1 MRPLKQKL
9 NENFL
14 YELYYCAFK
23 YESVCSTIV
32 QYMEE
37 EYLPDVTFQQLHK
50 LIVKY
55 HKEYKSAPSLSVIQQ
70 APATDYSVI
79 SLAEDIRALND
90 VRSVDAVIDM
100 FGEFI
105 KNVKLQH
112 SYKKIG
118 ELYNNNEQDKAQKIM
133 VDYAEWLSNFSL
145 NDSRFVDVGATFSDR
160 HANNKK
166 KAEEQSNNG
175 LSPVTRFYIDEL
187 DNRNLGRNLRKQLTC
202 LLAATGVGK
211 SHAARHIGVGS
222 CRDGLHVLHFQLEG
236 SEEEVLDAYS
246 GALIERSAYNFER
259 GRFSDLEMS
268 KLMQKIDSFFGTI
281 VVRSFPRFNNQVST
295 VDIKNGIIGYIKKYN
310 RKPDVVIIDSM
321 DLLTDS
327 SKRNWDAAH
336 ERNKRIAVAND
347 LKDLAGDENVWIVAT
362 YQATIENRD
371 FLNDEKNVLTEYNCA
386 EAKGLSRPCTH
397 LISLNQSDSERR
409 ENTMR
414 LHVAKSRFFA
424 KGEPFK
430 IATDYDNEV
439 FYDKP
444 RTLNIQACA

>member
-14 YELYYCAFK
+14 YDLYYCVFK
-23 YESVCSTIV
+23 YESVCTTVV
-32 QYMEE
+32 QYMED
-37 EYLPDVTFQQLHK
+37 EYLPDITFQQLHR
-50 LIVKY
+50 LIAKY
-55 HKEYKSAPSLSVIQQ
+55 YLEYKSAPSMAVIQQ
-70 APATDYSVI
+70 TPSIDYGVV
-79 SLAEDIRALND
+79 SLAEEVRSSDD
-90 VRSVDAVIDM
+90 VKSVDAVIDM

-105 KNVKLQH
+105 KNVKLQS

-118 ELYNNNEQDKAQKIM
+118 ELYNSNDQEKAQKVM
-133 VDYAEWLSNFSL
+133 VDYADWISEFSL
-145 NDSRFVDVGATFSDR
+145 KDSRFVDVAATFSIR
-160 HANNKK
+160 YEENKQR
-166 KAEEQSNNG
+166 AENRDNDG
-175 LSPVTRFYIDEL
+175 LAPVTRFYIDEL
-187 DNRNLGRNLRKQLTC
+187 DNRNQGRDLRKQLTC

-211 SHAARHIGVGS
+211 SHAARHIGVGA

-246 GALIERSAYNFER
+246 GALVERSAYNFER
-259 GRFSDLEMS
+259 GKFSELEIT
-268 KLMQKIDSFFGTI
+268 KLMQKISSFFGSV
-281 VVRSFPRFNNQVST
+281 VVRAFPRFNNQVST
-295 VDIKNGIIGYIKKYN
+295 IDIKNGITAYVKKYG
-310 RKPDVVIIDSM
+310 RHPDLVIIDSL

-327 SKRNWDAAH
+327 SKKSWDAAH
-336 ERNKRIAVAND
+336 ERSKRIAVAND

-371 FLNDEKNVLTEYNCA
+371 WLNDEKNVLTEFNCA

-397 LISLNQSDSERR
+397 LISLNQSDAERR

-414 LHVAKSRFFA
+414 LNIAKSRFFS

-439 FYDKP
+439 FYDKA
-444 RTLNIQACA
+444 RTLSIQSFF